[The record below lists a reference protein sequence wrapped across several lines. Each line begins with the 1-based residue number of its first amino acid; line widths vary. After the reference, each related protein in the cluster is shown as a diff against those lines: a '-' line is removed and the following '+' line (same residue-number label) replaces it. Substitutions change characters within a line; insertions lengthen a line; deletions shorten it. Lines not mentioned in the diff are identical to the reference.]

1 MRLLWYRIVIDKS
14 SDTVVV
20 VMISAQNLADRYGV
34 KKSTILTFVKNYLDV
49 INRDGQ
55 NAYQTGTKK
64 EWEFTEEAVRIIDKL
79 RDVSSS
85 VAERPA
91 DTERVQQL
99 LIENSNLKTAL
110 LLARREVE
118 EQKDKVINLL
128 ETAPVKEL
136 AAAQSD
142 LAAQEKENESLRQK
156 MAEQELQI
164 SLLKAEKEEADR
176 KYQEQ
181 IQNFSEQLETA
192 KNKKPFWKFWK

>member
-1 MRLLWYRIVIDKS
+1 MV
-14 SDTVVV
+14 
-20 VMISAQNLADRYGV
+20 SAQNLAARYGV
-34 KKSTILTFVKNYLDV
+34 TKAAILAFVKSNLDV
-49 INRDGQ
+49 INRDGR

-181 IQNFSEQLETA
+181 IQNLSEQLETA
-192 KNKKPFWKFWK
+192 KNKKPFWKFWG

>member
-1 MRLLWYRIVIDKS
+1 
-14 SDTVVV
+14 
-20 VMISAQNLADRYGV
+20 MISAQNLAARYGV
-34 KKSTILTFVKNYLDV
+34 TKAAILAFVKSNLDV
-49 INRDGQ
+49 INRDGR

-136 AAAQSD
+136 ATAQSD

-181 IQNFSEQLETA
+181 IQNLSEQLETA
-192 KNKKPFWKFWK
+192 KNKKPFWKFWG

>member
-1 MRLLWYRIVIDKS
+1 
-14 SDTVVV
+14 
-20 VMISAQNLADRYGV
+20 MISAQNLADRYGV

-181 IQNFSEQLETA
+181 IQNLSEQLETA

>member
-1 MRLLWYRIVIDKS
+1 
-14 SDTVVV
+14 
-20 VMISAQNLADRYGV
+20 MISAQNLADRYGV

-64 EWEFTEEAVRIIDKL
+64 EWEFTEEAVRIIDRL

-128 ETAPVKEL
+128 ESAPVKEL

-142 LAAQEKENESLRQK
+142 LAVQEKENESLRQTIK
-156 MAEQELQI
+156 ELKEQFENEKEKLKNEL
-164 SLLKAEKEEADR
+164 AEKER
-176 KYQEQ
+176 
-181 IQNFSEQLETA
+181 QLAE
-192 KNKKPFWKFWK
+192 KNKKPFWKFWG

>member
-1 MRLLWYRIVIDKS
+1 
-14 SDTVVV
+14 
-20 VMISAQNLADRYGV
+20 MISAQNLADRYGV

-79 RDVSSS
+79 RDVSSF

-136 AAAQSD
+136 AATQSD
-142 LAAQEKENESLRQK
+142 LAAQEKENENLRQK

-181 IQNFSEQLETA
+181 IQNLSEQLETA

>member
-1 MRLLWYRIVIDKS
+1 
-14 SDTVVV
+14 
-20 VMISAQNLADRYGV
+20 MISAQNLAARYGV
-34 KKSTILTFVKNYLDV
+34 TKAAILAFVKSNLDV
-49 INRDGQ
+49 INRDGR

-110 LLARREVE
+110 LLARRDVE

-181 IQNFSEQLETA
+181 IQNLSEQLETA